1 MPVEFL
7 LGVLVISGVANGALM
22 LWLARADHVT
32 IHWPFGGV
40 DSGRSDWP
48 TPSSDPRPSRRR
60 ALFVAGPS
68 TDDVSTRSAIP
79 VLGSSP
85 QTTAALPPDLAEFLG
100 SPASITSGRSDA
112 GYAGSNR
119 DNRNGFR
126 AAPDG
131 LVRVGTPRQGRDG
144 EIDMPPDPLTALE
157 GPQSWTRIIE
167 VENAR
172 LLRYRRPSTIVV
184 AEVDGLRKLSER
196 MGEEPVARLLPVV
209 ADALRIEARGS
220 DWVARIGY
228 GRFAAFLAETDEIAA
243 INYVERIRQICE
255 PWLSSAAVPLRL
267 AIGWS
272 SPGAASDLEF
282 AIKRAEERMHSD
294 RRLPAKLPAPRAVPP
309 RVVALP
315 RAAFGPDALSEG
327 FPSANE
333 TDDAGTVDQT
343 GTGIL
348 P

>member
-1 MPVEFL
+1 VPVEFL
-7 LGVLVISGVANGALM
+7 LGVLGISVVANGALL
-22 LWLARADHVT
+22 LWLARSDRVRF
-32 IHWPFGGV
+32 HWPVGGA
-40 DSGRSDWP
+40 DSGRAGWP
-48 TPSSDPRPSRRR
+48 AQPGDARPTRRR

-68 TDDVSTRSAIP
+68 TDGVSTRTAIP
-79 VLGSSP
+79 VLAGSP
-85 QTTAALPPDLAEFLG
+85 TTSALPPDLAELLG
-100 SPASITSGRSDA
+100 NPAPLASRGDA
-112 GYAGSNR
+112 GNPGSNR
-119 DNRNGFR
+119 DNGNGSR
-126 AAPDG
+126 PAAQEG
-131 LVRVGTPRQGRDG
+131 LVRVGTAQQGRVG
-144 EIDMPPDPLTALE
+144 EAEMPADPLTALV
-157 GPQSWTRIIE
+157 GPQSWTQIIE

-209 ADALRIEARGS
+209 GNALRNEARSS
-220 DWVARIGY
+220 DWIARIGY

-272 SPGAASDLEF
+272 SPSAASDLEF

-294 RRLPAKLPAPRAVPP
+294 RRLPAKLPAPRSVPA

-315 RAAFGPDALSEG
+315 GGESTPNALPDRFASTTA
-327 FPSANE
+327 P
-333 TDDAGTVDQT
+333 DDHGAVDQT
-343 GTGIL
+343 EGPRVL